1 MATPEQDVLRE
12 MAGLLGAMTEGR
24 LDNAGRRRLTQLVR
38 EEPEARGLYLD
49 YCQMHALLRSAHG
62 VLTALEPP
70 ERQRRRRV
78 GWLAVGVA
86 VLALA
91 ATAAFV
97 MVRLAWPASGLES
110 TIAAARGDVQVLRN
124 GQRIAA
130 DVAGTIRP
138 GERIL
143 TGADGTAD
151 LRLTDGTALHLDSA
165 TDVGFEEQKDS
176 RHVRLTTGAI
186 RCEVAPQL
194 PDRPLVFQTPH
205 AELTVLG
212 TAFELTATPV
222 ESRVRVLR
230 GRVRWTAG
238 GRSVEVAAGEL
249 STADTQ
255 GLRAWQPVCDLDFS
269 TLKTVPPQ
277 WETVYCDTQSLHT
290 AERKIVPAPNG
301 IRVADGGLRFA
312 DSRNQFGEHG
322 LLVSRWRDAIGSDVA
337 IEVDVAAGAKWSLGI
352 AVDGDSFEGYRVI
365 FAAPRYP
372 NGIEL
377 DSLYPAGQTLLAQ
390 DPRPISA
397 ERDHTLRVEKQGP
410 RIRVWVDRELRID
423 TAVTHPLAQD
433 RKRTVAVSN
442 FGESPLI
449 RTLRVWKATG
459 N

>member
-1 MATPEQDVLRE
+1 MATAEQDVLRE
-12 MAGLLGAMTEGR
+12 MAGLLGAMTDVA
-24 LDNAGRRRLTQLVR
+24 LDDAGRRRLAQLVR
-38 EEPEARGLYLD
+38 EEPEARKLYLD
-49 YCQMHALLRSAHG
+49 YCQMHAMLRSAHG
-62 VLTALEPP
+62 VLSALEPP
-70 ERQRRRRV
+70 EGQRRRRV
-78 GWLAVGVA
+78 KWMAVAVA

-91 ATAAFV
+91 ATAALV
-97 MVRLAWPASGLES
+97 MVRVVWPTSGLAP
-110 TIAAARGDVQVLRN
+110 TIAATRGDVQVLRN

-130 DVAGTIRP
+130 TLAETIRP

-151 LRLTDGTALHLDSA
+151 LRLTDGTTMQVDSA
-165 TDVGFEEQKDS
+165 TNVGFEEQKDS
-176 RHVRLTTGAI
+176 RQVRLKTGAI
-186 RCEVAPQL
+186 RCEVAPQR

-212 TAFELTATPV
+212 TAFELTTTPV

-255 GLRAWQPVCDLDFS
+255 GLQGWQPVCDWDFR

-277 WETVYCDTQSLHT
+277 LETVYCDTHTLHT
-290 AERKIVPAPNG
+290 RERKIVPAPNG
-301 IRVADGGLRFA
+301 IQWEDGGLQFV
-312 DSRNQFGEHG
+312 DSRTVFGEHG

-337 IEVDVAAGAKWSLGI
+337 IELDVAAGAKWSLGI
-352 AVDGDSFEGYRVI
+352 ALDGDSFEGYRVI

-372 NGIEL
+372 NGIEV
-377 DSLYPAGQTLLAQ
+377 DSLYPQGQTLLAQ
-390 DPRPISA
+390 DPRPIQA

-410 RIRVWVDRELRID
+410 RFRVWVDHELRID
-423 TAVTHPLAQD
+423 TVVEHPLAKD
-433 RKRTVAVSN
+433 RQQTFALSN

-449 RTLRVWKATG
+449 RGLRVWKAER
-459 N
+459 

>member
-1 MATPEQDVLRE
+1 
-12 MAGLLGAMTEGR
+12 
-24 LDNAGRRRLTQLVR
+24 
-38 EEPEARGLYLD
+38 
-49 YCQMHALLRSAHG
+49 
-62 VLTALEPP
+62 
-70 ERQRRRRV
+70 
-78 GWLAVGVA
+78 VGVA

-97 MVRLAWPASGLES
+97 MVRVVWPTRGLES
-110 TIAAARGDVQVLRN
+110 TIAAARGDVQVLRK

-130 DVAGTIRP
+130 EGAGTIRP

-143 TGADGTAD
+143 TGADGSAD
-151 LRLTDGTALHLDSA
+151 LRLTDGTALQVDSA

-176 RHVRLTTGAI
+176 RQVRLKTGAI
-186 RCEVAPQL
+186 RCEVSPQR
-194 PDRPLVFQTPH
+194 PARPLVFQTPH

-222 ESRVRVLR
+222 ESRMRVLR

-238 GRSVEVAAGEL
+238 GRSIEVAAGEL

-255 GLRAWQPVCDLDFS
+255 GLQAWEPVCDLDVS
-269 TLKTVPPQ
+269 KLRTIPPQ
-277 WETVYCDTQSLHT
+277 LETVYCDTRTLHT
-290 AERKIVPAPNG
+290 PARKIVPAPNG
-301 IRVADGGLRFA
+301 MRLANDGLRFV
-312 DSRNQFGEHG
+312 DSRPVFGEHG
-322 LLVSRWRDAIGSDVA
+322 LLVSRWQDDVGSDVA

-352 AVDGDSFEGYRVI
+352 ALDGDSFDGYRVI

-410 RIRVWVDRELRID
+410 RFRVWVDCELRID
-423 TAVTHPLAQD
+423 TVVEHPLAEN
-433 RKRTVAVSN
+433 RKRTFALSN

-449 RTLRVWKATG
+449 RAVRAWKVAG
-459 N
+459 E